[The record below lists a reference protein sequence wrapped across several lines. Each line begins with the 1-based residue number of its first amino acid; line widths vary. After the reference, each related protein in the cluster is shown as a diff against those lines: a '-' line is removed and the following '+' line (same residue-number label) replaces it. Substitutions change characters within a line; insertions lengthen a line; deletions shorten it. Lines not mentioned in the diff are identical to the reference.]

1 MNKEKFVRGFILS
14 TMIGLYV
21 IVSLISTLHV
31 IEFFEMSNPRWL
43 AISLAI
49 AFEIGAAASLAS
61 IIVLEK
67 TSKTLVWSLF
77 ILLTAMQIQGNMFYA
92 YTHLEN
98 FQDWIELFGL
108 QEEELITQ
116 KRILSIVSG
125 AILPIIAL
133 GFIKSLVDYI
143 KPAESQNQL
152 AQTEILSEE
161 IEEDRIKET
170 VKPIAESIDQNV
182 ESPPKE
188 KESYTEDHR
197 KDVPNLSVTDS
208 DQNIQEVSVKPI
220 ENEIQPDVLPESPTI
235 NNAKIGNVVITPNI
249 SNQSKS

>member
-1 MNKEKFVRGFILS
+1 MNKEKFIKGFILS
-14 TMIGLYV
+14 TMIGLYA

-77 ILLTAMQIQGNMFYA
+77 ILLTAMQMQGNMFYA

-98 FQDWIELFGL
+98 FQGWIDLFGL

-125 AILPIIAL
+125 AILPVIAL

-143 KPAESQNQL
+143 RPETPIKES
-152 AQTEILSEE
+152 TEIPS
-161 IEEDRIKET
+161 IEE
-170 VKPIAESIDQNV
+170 
-182 ESPPKE
+182 
-188 KESYTEDHR
+188 
-197 KDVPNLSVTDS
+197 
-208 DQNIQEVSVKPI
+208 PI
-220 ENEIQPDVLPESPTI
+220 EILPEPQAVKEVQPEPKVIQHEAEAVQKPLREVTQTPQPETFGTSLPI
-235 NNAKIGNVVITPNI
+235 LDAKTGNVVVEPMVTTPFKKYE
-249 SNQSKS
+249 SKP

>member
-1 MNKEKFVRGFILS
+1 MNKEKFVKGFILS
-14 TMIGLYV
+14 TMIGLYI

-43 AISLAI
+43 AVSLAV

-77 ILLTAMQIQGNMFYA
+77 ILLTAMQMQGNMFYA

-98 FQDWIELFGL
+98 FQDWIDLFGL

-125 AILPIIAL
+125 AILPVIAL

-143 KPAESQNQL
+143 RPDQPKEELAEIPSIEKP
-152 AQTEILSEE
+152 IDIPSEPQ
-161 IEEDRIKET
+161 T
-170 VKPIAESIDQNV
+170 VKEVQPKV
-182 ESPPKE
+182 EETQKPQ
-188 KESYTEDHR
+188 R
-197 KDVPNLSVTDS
+197 
-208 DQNIQEVSVKPI
+208 EVQPEPQAVAF
-220 ENEIQPDVLPESPTI
+220 ENSLPVLDGKT
-235 NNAKIGNVVITPNI
+235 GNVVIEPKV
-249 SNQSKS
+249 SNTIKHYNPKP